1 MQTTLNVR
9 QFRSVMPNLK
19 SALAHDQEIII
30 VTKGE
35 PVARVTPIFKRP
47 RFESM
52 DSYYAQFP
60 TMLADSTPDIRAE
73 RDKR

>member
-35 PVARVTPIFKRP
+35 PVARVTPVFKRP
-47 RFESM
+47 RFESREK
-52 DSYYAQFP
+52 YFAQFGG
-60 TMLADSTPDIRAE
+60 MLPDSTPDIRAE
-73 RDKR
+73 RDLR